1 MLFLY
6 IQFIH
11 ELIIVLLLWFLLS
24 KHGRRQFRSLRKSV
38 KHYWQ
43 RQKEHIARQWHP
55 KSPNDCPHCCAGLK
69 LQVARINHDVVPW
82 SQRKGKGGAKKQF
95 DTGGFACLN
104 PVCLYFGITDPLIH
118 ALVKNTNRGK
128 DKDIPQLKCQCC
140 KKRFS
145 SRKGTPLYH
154 LKKKSQDVEMVLWF
168 MAEGVDISVM
178 VRYTGF
184 ADSTIARWLTR
195 AGEHST
201 RLHDILFRGLVIPL
215 VQIDELHARVRHS
228 ARRRWLWIAIDPISK
243 ALPTIHLGG
252 RKAEDSY
259 ATLHDFTQRLA
270 PGCIPAFTTDGL
282 RAYFS
287 AITAHMGEWV
297 EKQRARK
304 LHWKPHDQLLYGQ
317 LVKRREKRKITY
329 TLTRMRWGKRSD
341 LYTILENHGFSKNIH
356 TAFIERVNLT
366 IRQGIS
372 LLTRKT
378 WSLPQSDQQLLL
390 HVQWWRA
397 YYHFIRAH
405 ESLREPIPGFKR
417 KYNPRTPAMALGL
430 TDQVWSVAD
439 FLTKPLPLLEA
450 AA

>member
-1 MLFLY
+1 VADLSWAATVRLV
-6 IQFIH
+6 H
-11 ELIIVLLLWFLLS
+11 E
-24 KHGRRQFRSLRKSV
+24 
-38 KHYWQ
+38 
-43 RQKEHIARQWHP
+43 
-55 KSPNDCPHCCAGLK
+55 
-69 LQVARINHDVVPW
+69 
-82 SQRKGKGGAKKQF
+82 
-95 DTGGFACLN
+95 
-104 PVCLYFGITDPLIH
+104 
-118 ALVKNTNRGK
+118 
-128 DKDIPQLKCQCC
+128 
-140 KKRFS
+140 
-145 SRKGTPLYH
+145 
-154 LKKKSQDVEMVLWF
+154 
-168 MAEGVDISVM
+168 
-178 VRYTGF
+178 
-184 ADSTIARWLTR
+184 R
-195 AGEHST
+195 AGFCCEYCQTCQEIIGQAMHVEH
-201 RLHDILFRGLVIPL
+201 F
-215 VQIDELHARVRHS
+215 
-228 ARRRWLWIAIDPISK
+228 DPISK

-282 RAYFS
+282 RSYFS

-317 LVKRREKRKITY
+317 LVKRREKHKVTY

-366 IRQGIS
+366 IRQGVS

-390 HVQWWRA
+390 HLQWWRA

-417 KYNPRTPAMALGL
+417 KFNPRTPAMAGL
-430 TDQVWSVAD
+430 FSSKKACKFWASVMR
-439 FLTKPLPLLEA
+439 
-450 AA
+450 

>member
-1 MLFLY
+1 M
-6 IQFIH
+6 
-11 ELIIVLLLWFLLS
+11 
-24 KHGRRQFRSLRKSV
+24 
-38 KHYWQ
+38 
-43 RQKEHIARQWHP
+43 
-55 KSPNDCPHCCAGLK
+55 
-69 LQVARINHDVVPW
+69 ARINHDVVPW
-82 SQRKGKGGAKKQF
+82 PQRKGKGGAKKQF
-95 DTGGFACLN
+95 DTSGFACLN
-104 PVCLYFGITDPLIH
+104 PACAYFGIVDPLIH

-128 DKDIPQLKCQCC
+128 DRDIPELKCQCC

-154 LKKKSQDVEMVLWF
+154 LKKKSKEVEMVLWF
-168 MAEGVDISVM
+168 MAEGVDMAVM

-201 RLHDILFRGLVIPL
+201 LLHDILFRGLVMPL
-215 VQIDELHARVRHS
+215 VQIDELHARVRDAERS
-228 ARRRWLWIAIDPISK
+228 RWLWMAIDPISK

-259 ATLHDFTQRLA
+259 ATLHDLTQRLA

-282 RAYFS
+282 RSYFS
-287 AITAHMGEWV
+287 SITAHFGEWV

-304 LHWKPHDQLLYGQ
+304 LHWKPHDDLLHGQ
-317 LVKRREKRKITY
+317 LVKRRKNRKMVY

-341 LYTILENHGFSKNIH
+341 LYAILEQHGFSKNIH
-356 TAFIERVNLT
+356 TAFIERINLT
-366 IRQGIS
+366 IRQGVS

-405 ESLREPIPGFKR
+405 ESLQEPIPGFKR
-417 KYNPRTPAMALGL
+417 KYTPRTPAMALGL
-430 TDQVWSVAD
+430 TDQVWSLTD
-439 FLTKPLPLLEA
+439 FLTKPLPPLQA
-450 AA
+450 PA